1 MYIFVRF
8 AAIVTIIFGI
18 LLMLAGV
25 GALIYGIV
33 ENRVIT
39 EFVNEGL
46 AQTNI
51 RVLNAGFAGSI
62 LGLAFFIQG
71 MIVAALGQ
79 LLLVFVD
86 IANNTKDTNSIMRSM
101 RKGS

>member
-8 AAIVTIIFGI
+8 AAIVTIIFGV

-25 GALIYGIV
+25 GATIYGIV
-33 ENRVIT
+33 QNPMLT
-39 EFVNEGL
+39 EMLNQGL
-46 AQTNI
+46 QDTNI
-51 RVLNAGFAGSI
+51 RVMNAGFGASI
-62 LGLAFFIQG
+62 FGLMFFIQG

-101 RKGS
+101 RKAK